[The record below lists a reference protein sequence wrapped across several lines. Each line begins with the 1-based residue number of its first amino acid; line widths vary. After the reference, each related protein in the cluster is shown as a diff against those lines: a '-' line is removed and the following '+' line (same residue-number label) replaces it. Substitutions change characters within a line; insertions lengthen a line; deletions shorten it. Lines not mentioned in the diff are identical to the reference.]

1 MIICPDLKLYNY
13 KRSLQ
18 NHSCIEKY
26 QRVHKLTKYLITNM
40 GCVTWLEEIPAH
52 VTMLVFSLKCL
63 IKVLHFKKT
72 LLVVNYIID

>member
-1 MIICPDLKLYNY
+1 MINCSDFKLYNC

-26 QRVHKLTKYLITNM
+26 QRVHKLTKHLIISNM

-52 VTMLVFSLKCL
+52 VSFPLSA
-63 IKVLHFKKT
+63 
-72 LLVVNYIID
+72 